1 MASMSQ
7 LAFIISDKSLS
18 NGVNFPISNVILLD
32 DLASGLELN
41 EIFQLVGRAGRVGR
55 SWTARTYI

>member
-7 LAFIISDKSLS
+7 LAFIISDKSLI

-32 DLASGLELN
+32 DLASSLELN

-55 SWTARTYI
+55 SWTARAYI

>member
-7 LAFIISDKSLS
+7 LAFIICDKSLS

-32 DLASGLELN
+32 DLAYGLELN

-55 SWTARTYI
+55 SWTARAYI